1 MSFSLDL
8 YRIFLAVAQNGS
20 FSAAAGVLYITQPA
34 VSQAIS
40 QLERELGVKLFIRTG
55 RGAALT
61 GEGEVLRGYIE
72 GALGTIQRAENHF
85 SELSTLAAG
94 TLKIGASDTL
104 CRHYLLPYLNTFH
117 SCYPTIQITVTNRTS
132 SETVALLNENK
143 IDLGFVNL
151 PTPAQPNISV
161 KELVAVQDCFV
172 CGERYFSKFTG
183 PVGFDY
189 LSGFPILMLE
199 QLSSTRRYLDEFFK
213 WNNIDLPVQ
222 IELGSLDLLLEFAAA
237 GLGIAAVTKEY
248 ASEYLASG
256 KLHVIELLTP
266 IPHRS
271 VGMIYQRNVPLSVAA
286 KEFLKLIEAEI

>member
-20 FSAAAGVLYITQPA
+20 FSAAAAALFITQPA
-34 VSQAIS
+34 VSQAIG
-40 QLERELGVKLFIRTG
+40 QMEGELGVKLFVRTG
-55 RGAALT
+55 RGAVLT
-61 GEGEVLRGYIE
+61 GEGEVLRGYVE
-72 GALGTIQRAENHF
+72 GALGMIHRAEKHF
-85 SELSTLAAG
+85 SELSTLCAG

-117 SCYPTIQITVTNRTS
+117 DRYPSIQITVTNRTS
-132 SETVALLNENK
+132 SETVALLAENK

-161 KELVAVQDCFV
+161 KELVSVQDCFV
-172 CGERYFSKFTG
+172 CGEKYFSKFTC

-189 LSGFPILMLE
+189 LGRFPILMLE

-213 WNNIDLPVQ
+213 WNNILLPVQ

-248 ASEYLASG
+248 ASEYLTSG
-256 KLHVIELLTP
+256 RLQVIELSTA

-271 VGMIYQRNVPLSVAA
+271 VGMIYQRNLPLSIAA
-286 KEFLKLIEAEI
+286 KEFLGLIETGI